1 MKNKKNDAPVAETL
15 MPEVK
20 VEEKSTEGTTTEV
33 VKPKKRNYRKRVKK
47 AQPVADEPEIEVND
61 PGEDICVCDCDQVA
75 IPHKKSNWFAR
86 TWNKFALWFKFVLWF
101 K

>member
-1 MKNKKNDAPVAETL
+1 MKNKKNDAPVVETL

-20 VEEKSTEGTTTEV
+20 VEEKSTEGTATEV

-47 AQPVADEPEIEVND
+47 AQPVIEVTE
-61 PGEDICVCDCDQVA
+61 PEDICDCDPVA
-75 IPHKKSNWFAR
+75 IPHKKSNWFTR
-86 TWNKFALWFKFVLWF
+86 TWNKFVLWF

>member
-1 MKNKKNDAPVAETL
+1 MKNKKNDAPVVETL

-47 AQPVADEPEIEVND
+47 AQPVIEVTEPE
-61 PGEDICVCDCDQVA
+61 EDICVCYCEPVA
-75 IPHKKSNWFAR
+75 SAPNKTNWFAR
-86 TWNKFALWFKFVLWF
+86 TWNKFVLWF

>member
-1 MKNKKNDAPVAETL
+1 MKNKKNDAPVVETL

-20 VEEKSTEGTTTEV
+20 VEEKSTEGTATEV

-47 AQPVADEPEIEVND
+47 TPVVID
-61 PGEDICVCDCDQVA
+61 PVETQEDICVCYCEPVVPVD
-75 IPHKKSNWFAR
+75 KKTNWLTK
-86 TWNKFALWFKFVLWF
+86 TWNKFVLWF

>member
-1 MKNKKNDAPVAETL
+1 MKNKKNDAPVVETL

-33 VKPKKRNYRKRVKK
+33 VKPKKRNYKKRTKK
-47 AQPVADEPEIEVND
+47 VQPVIEVTD
-61 PGEDICVCDCDQVA
+61 LGEVPCVCDCDPVA
-75 IPHKKSNWFAR
+75 IPHKKSNWFVK
-86 TWNKFALWFKFVLWF
+86 TWNKFVLWF

>member
-1 MKNKKNDAPVAETL
+1 MKNKKNDAPVVETL
-15 MPEVK
+15 MPEIK

-47 AQPVADEPEIEVND
+47 AQPVIEVTAQE
-61 PGEDICVCDCDQVA
+61 EDICDCDPVA

-86 TWNKFALWFKFVLWF
+86 TWNKFVLWF

>member
-15 MPEVK
+15 MPEIK

-33 VKPKKRNYRKRVKK
+33 VKPKKRNYKKRTKK
-47 AQPVADEPEIEVND
+47 VQPVIEVTD
-61 PGEDICVCDCDQVA
+61 LGEDTCVCYCEPVA
-75 IPHKKSNWFAR
+75 IPHKKSNWFTR
-86 TWNKFALWFKFVLWF
+86 TWNKFVLWF

>member
-20 VEEKSTEGTTTEV
+20 VEEKSTEGTATEV

-47 AQPVADEPEIEVND
+47 AQPVIEVTEPE
-61 PGEDICVCDCDQVA
+61 EDICICDCDEVA
-75 IPHKKSNWFAR
+75 MPYKKSNWFVK
-86 TWNKFALWFKFVLWF
+86 TWNKFVLWF

>member
-1 MKNKKNDAPVAETL
+1 MKIKKNDAPVAETL

-20 VEEKSTEGTTTEV
+20 VEEKSTDGTATEV

-47 AQPVADEPEIEVND
+47 AQPVIEVTVQE
-61 PGEDICVCDCDQVA
+61 EDICDCDPVA
-75 IPHKKSNWFAR
+75 IPHKKSNWFTR
-86 TWNKFALWFKFVLWF
+86 TWNKFVLWF

>member
-1 MKNKKNDAPVAETL
+1 MKNKKNDAPVVETL

-33 VKPKKRNYRKRVKK
+33 VKPKKRNYKKRTKK
-47 AQPVADEPEIEVND
+47 VQPVIEVTD
-61 PGEDICVCDCDQVA
+61 LGEDTCVCDCDPVA
-75 IPHKKSNWFAR
+75 IPHKKSNWFVK
-86 TWNKFALWFKFVLWF
+86 TWNKFVLWF

>member
-1 MKNKKNDAPVAETL
+1 MKNKKNDAPVVETL

-47 AQPVADEPEIEVND
+47 AQPVIEVTEPE
-61 PGEDICVCDCDQVA
+61 EDICDCDPVA
-75 IPHKKSNWFAR
+75 IPHKKSNWFTR
-86 TWNKFALWFKFVLWF
+86 TWNKFVLWF